1 MKYKLTQTEFENLD
15 ETTQNE
21 YSLNGDTAI
30 LNLEG
35 EGAPTPDYISGLE
48 KKREIEVEHRK
59 NAEAKVKEADDRA
72 AQLQKNL
79 ENAGGNKE
87 EIQKIKDAHAKEIET
102 LRQERE
108 AEAAKVKQSRD
119 NSLKREVADE
129 FSKRFTV
136 PHLIGP
142 QFSNRLSVEEVDG
155 KPVVRVL
162 AEDGSAS
169 TASLADLQKEFL
181 DNPAH
186 KEIIVA
192 KTGSGGGATH
202 TPGSGGGATVKK
214 LSQMTATEEAAF
226 ERENPDAYAAALKD
240 NS

>member
-1 MKYKLTQTEFENLD
+1 M
-15 ETTQNE
+15 
-21 YSLNGDTAI
+21 
-30 LNLEG
+30 
-35 EGAPTPDYISGLE
+35 
-48 KKREIEVEHRK
+48 
-59 NAEAKVKEADDRA
+59 
-72 AQLQKNL
+72 
-79 ENAGGNKE
+79 
-87 EIQKIKDAHAKEIET
+87 
-102 LRQERE
+102 
-108 AEAAKVKQSRD
+108 
-119 NSLKREVADE
+119 
-129 FSKRFTV
+129 
-136 PHLIGP
+136 
-142 QFSNRLSVEEVDG
+142 
-155 KPVVRVL
+155 RVL